1 MLCLQNRVILKRRQK
16 LEAISLIG
24 SLASIGGAVF
34 ALMAWAKAG
43 RIQEELALEKK
54 RLNKSITVTLQY
66 GSKQIKLPMDFRRAD
81 LTRAEVLGRLGM
93 IPMKDIGKRFSISYL
108 SSPEFLK
115 QIDMIVEGDGESLL
129 TIPCNETEF
138 HQFDL
143 ETT

>member
-1 MLCLQNRVILKRRQK
+1 M
-16 LEAISLIG
+16 EAISVIG

-34 ALMAWAKAG
+34 ALMAWAKAR

-54 RLNKSITVTLQY
+54 RLNKNITVTLQY

-93 IPMKDIGKRFSISYL
+93 IPMKDKGKRFSINYL

-143 ETT
+143 ETA